1 VRDFMRGNALVQG
14 RWSLGGRRVDLG
26 AIHAPFLHLLAQD
39 DHITPY
45 ASSRDLVQRVGSS
58 DKTELILK
66 GGHVGLV
73 AGRGAQ
79 TRMWPALDAW
89 LAPRSV

>member
-1 VRDFMRGNALVQG
+1 VKGDWVV
-14 RWSLGGRRVDLG
+14 GGRRVDLG
-26 AIHAPFLHLLAQD
+26 AIDVPFLHLLAQD

-45 ASSRDLVQRVGSS
+45 ASSHPLLGLVGRRD
-58 DKTELILK
+58 KHELIIR

-79 TRMWPALDAW
+79 TRMWPALEAW

>member
-1 VRDFMRGNALVQG
+1 L
-14 RWSLGGRRVDLG
+14 
-26 AIHAPFLHLLAQD
+26 LHLLAQD

-45 ASSRDLVQRVGSS
+45 ASSCDLVKLAGSS
-58 DKTELILK
+58 DKEEIIVK

-79 TRMWPALDAW
+79 TRMWPALNAW
-89 LAPRSV
+89 LAQRSV